1 MPDALFSLDLLVCEN
16 HGNPNPLLI
25 TMRMKNNKQRN
36 ARNVKPANLD
46 LFLQLDA
53 ALTIEEMKGAKI
65 GFWHVPREYNSMA
78 DTLAKQ
84 AAQLGDPE

>member
-1 MPDALFSLDLLVCEN
+1 
-16 HGNPNPLLI
+16 
-25 TMRMKNNKQRN
+25 MRMKNNKFRN

-53 ALTIEEMKGAKI
+53 ALANEEMKGAKI

>member
-1 MPDALFSLDLLVCEN
+1 MPHAFFSLDVLECDN
-16 HGNPNPLLI
+16 HRHPNPLLI
-25 TMRMKNNKQRN
+25 TMRMKNNKFRN

-53 ALTIEEMKGAKI
+53 ALANEEMKGAKI
-65 GFWHVPREYNSMA
+65 GFWHVPREYNSMS

-84 AAQLGDPE
+84 AAPLGDPD

>member
-1 MPDALFSLDLLVCEN
+1 
-16 HGNPNPLLI
+16 
-25 TMRMKNNKQRN
+25 MRMKNNKMRN
-36 ARNVKPANLD
+36 SRKVKPANLD

-65 GFWHVPREYNSMA
+65 GFWHVPREYNSTA